1 MEANKAVASPM
12 GNDAYAPMEK
22 SKEVD
27 NLDCSNTPTSSPSS
41 DAHDDQ
47 TSPSESDY
55 PSGAKLWLTLAAL
68 SFVIILGGLDFS
80 IVGVAVP
87 AITERFH
94 TIADVGWYSVSYRLT
109 ACVSQFAWGQVY
121 TLFSVKRALSIAI
134 VIFLVG
140 SAVSAAATSSV
151 MFVVGRA
158 VTGVGSAGVLGGVFT
173 ALMVIAPLR
182 IRPILTSLLG
192 ALEAISMVTGPIIG
206 GLLTQ
211 NASWRWCFY
220 LNLPVGGLALVC
232 LVLFL
237 KDSPPSGAEKEP
249 LSWKQIL
256 AKMDLV
262 SNLFLVGS
270 LTSLFMAL
278 SWAGTEYAW
287 SSATI
292 IGLLVTFAVCLCIFV
307 FAQYK
312 SGDEA
317 TLPPRIMKQRSVMAG
332 ALFSLCLNGAL
343 GVLEYYIPIYFQV
356 VRGWTPAKAGYM
368 MLPITV
374 GFNISLLI
382 QGFCTSWVGY
392 YTPFMILSSIIL
404 PVGAGLITT
413 WTTETNLARLIVY
426 SGIIGFGSG
435 LAFEVPQIAV
445 QTVLSEEDSALGLS
459 VTLFAQNFGGAIFIS
474 IAQQVFTSQLLA
486 NLEGKVPNLT
496 PTTVQSLGFVD
507 LPDSSMNSSSHE
519 ILAGMENSFLHVW
532 YIAVSLACVMIVGS
546 LAMEWRSV
554 KSDEKDESSESIP
567 PLA

>member
-1 MEANKAVASPM
+1 MEADKATPIPLGTEAHDPT
-12 GNDAYAPMEK
+12 EK

-27 NLDCSNTPTSSPSS
+27 NLNGFITPNSAPSS
-41 DAHDDQ
+41 DAQDDQ
-47 TSPSESDY
+47 RSPPDSDY
-55 PSGAKLWLTLAAL
+55 PSGPRLWLTLAAL

-121 TLFSVKRALSIAI
+121 TIFSVKRALLTAI
-134 VIFLVG
+134 VIFLIG

-151 MFVVGRA
+151 MIVVGRA

-173 ALMVIAPLR
+173 ALMIIAPLR

-192 ALEAISMVTGPIIG
+192 ALEAIAMVTGPIVG
-206 GLLTQ
+206 GVLTQ

-237 KDSPPSGAEKEP
+237 KDTPPSGAEKKP
-249 LSWKQIL
+249 LTWKQML
-256 AKMDLV
+256 DKMDLV

-270 LTSLFMAL
+270 LTSLFIAL
-278 SWAGTEYAW
+278 SWAGAEYAW

-292 IGLLVTFAVCLCIFV
+292 IGLLVTFAVCLCIFA

-312 SGDEA
+312 KGDDA

-356 VRGWTPAKAGYM
+356 VRGWTPGKAGYM

-392 YTPFMILSSIIL
+392 YTPFAILSSIIL

-413 WTTETNLARLIVY
+413 WNTGTDLARLIVY
-426 SGIIGFGSG
+426 SGMVGFGSG

-445 QTVLSEEDSALGLS
+445 QTVLSEDDGALGLS

-474 IAQQVFTSQLLA
+474 IAQQVFTSRLLA
-486 NLEGKVPNLT
+486 NLKGKVPNLT
-496 PTTVQSLGFVD
+496 PSTVQSLGFVD
-507 LPDSSMNSSSHE
+507 LPGSSMNSSSPE
-519 ILAGMENSFLHVW
+519 VLIGLENSFLHVW
-532 YIAVSLACVMIVGS
+532 YIALALACIMIVGS

-554 KSDEKDESSESIP
+554 KSDEKEEKS
-567 PLA
+567 